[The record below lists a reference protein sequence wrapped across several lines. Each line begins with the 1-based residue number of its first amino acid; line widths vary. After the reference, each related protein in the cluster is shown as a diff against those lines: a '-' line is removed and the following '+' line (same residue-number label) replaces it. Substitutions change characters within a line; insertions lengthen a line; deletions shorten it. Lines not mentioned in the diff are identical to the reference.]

1 MMPKGKPSVKLGQC
15 YLPGGYLVPELW
27 RDEIQKSLKAT
38 HLKVSF
44 EFVWILSGAFLGFL
58 PWRPANFLNAS
69 QVRYYQVPK
78 EALRK
83 ETSSLNKLLTYLK
96 IFGFQKKTYSKIEGG
111 GHQVRWKFW
120 PYTLFL
126 TNYKT
131 ADQSKFHAMEL
142 CKVHFFN
149 RTSAVQCTML
159 LYRVRRNLIS
169 PSLCLCTKIFA
180 LKPWNSW
187 IV

>member
-96 IFGFQKKTYSKIEGG
+96 IFGFQKKTYSKIEG
-111 GHQVRWKFW
+111 
-120 PYTLFL
+120 
-126 TNYKT
+126 
-131 ADQSKFHAMEL
+131 AMEIL
-142 CKVHFFN
+142 TLYTFFN
-149 RTSAVQCTML
+149 QLQDSRPFKISCNGIVHGPFFQSHQCSGMYDAAVQ
-159 LYRVRRNLIS
+159 S
-169 PSLCLCTKIFA
+169 QKKFE
-180 LKPWNSW
+180 
-187 IV
+187 